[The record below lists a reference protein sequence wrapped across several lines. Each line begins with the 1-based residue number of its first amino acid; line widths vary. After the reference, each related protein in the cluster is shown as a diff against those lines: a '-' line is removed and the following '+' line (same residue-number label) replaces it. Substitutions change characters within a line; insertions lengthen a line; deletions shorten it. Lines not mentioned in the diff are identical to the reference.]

1 MKYQKWLL
9 LNRIAGVNFLISS
22 CCLLVIPFLNI
33 HNGMTVSAYIV
44 AALFWIG
51 LLIGF
56 SMEFFLSVKFKK
68 ILKKKWKTQKIF
80 YIVSATAFLCM
91 VILTVV
97 QVNDI
102 FWTALSLFFGIS
114 ALEAATV
121 IKKEKCLK

>member
-51 LLIGF
+51 FYLHHLLQ
-56 SMEFFLSVKFKK
+56 VKDLNDKLNSRFK
-68 ILKKKWKTQKIF
+68 
-80 YIVSATAFLCM
+80 
-91 VILTVV
+91 
-97 QVNDI
+97 
-102 FWTALSLFFGIS
+102 
-114 ALEAATV
+114 
-121 IKKEKCLK
+121 